1 MSVRESYRY
10 GTLPRADIVRGM
22 MPGMKEVQKK
32 SSHVFS
38 AGQIVWIHGLEA
50 ILKSLDADGK
60 LDGLPFMPE
69 MIPFCGQSFHVS
81 GLPNKTCVEGFGFRE
96 INGIAFLENLR
107 CNGSAHGGC
116 QRECR
121 LFWHE
126 AWLSDHPTEQ
136 SKNKSTD
143 VLTEAR
149 AKLKIRA
156 GERYLCQSTELAG
169 ATAEY
174 RENPGLGNKFRS
186 HFNEAQR
193 RNMSLFQ
200 FACRILKAV
209 LRRLKPLMG
218 MNPGH
223 TVRGRLQKTESVS
236 LDLQPGDLIEVK
248 SRKEI
253 EDTLDVSGRNKGLLF
268 DPPMLEYC
276 GKRFR
281 VANRLEKMILEETG
295 RMIELKNTVVLD
307 NVTCQA
313 WGCPRANLHFWREIW
328 LKRVEPEFPSPS
340 GRG

>member
-1 MSVRESYRY
+1 MSVRESYRP
-10 GTLPRADIVRGM
+10 GTSPRSTAVPGLMPATDFDPKQYTHTFSTGQTVWVRG
-22 MPGMKEVQKK
+22 
-32 SSHVFS
+32 
-38 AGQIVWIHGLEA
+38 LED
-50 ILKSLDADGK
+50 ILNSLDADGK

-69 MIPFCGQSFHVS
+69 MVVYCGQRFQVAT
-81 GLPNKTCVEGFGFRE
+81 LPQKTCVEGFGFRTL
-96 INGIAFLENLR
+96 NGIVFLENLR

-126 AWLSDHPTEQ
+126 AWLSDHPPAQ
-136 SKNKSTD
+136 SGNKSGKLQIANQT
-143 VLTEAR
+143 
-149 AKLKIRA
+149 KLKTRT
-156 GERYLCQSTELAG
+156 GERYVCQSTELAG
-169 ATAEY
+169 ATTEY
-174 RENPGLGNKFRS
+174 RENPGLGNKFRR
-186 HFNEAQR
+186 HFDEAQR

-200 FACRILKAV
+200 FVWRVLKAI
-209 LRRLKPLMG
+209 LRRLKPLIG
-218 MNPGH
+218 MAPGH
-223 TVRGRLQKTESVS
+223 TVRGRLQKTESIS

-253 EDTLDVSGRNKGLLF
+253 EDTLDVSGRNRGLLF

-295 RMIELKNTVVLD
+295 RMIELKNTVVLE

-328 LKRVEPEFPSPS
+328 LKKIES
-340 GRG
+340 GA